1 MTVPT
6 IPGIAP
12 GTVSYLLLQQHFLG
26 AYFTQLQVESQ
37 PLLGC
42 SIVFLN
48 TPVSTLSLTNLNFIV
63 NPYINPTTLQPYP
76 NPSRDQQ
83 QISTLNYLCTANGN
97 VPPSAATFPWNWLD
111 FTQLNNCDGAIA
123 INRNTLANCFRDQLA
138 SYVPKYCI
146 LPSIRASIS
155 PFDTNNISFSWKLT
169 PSQTPT
175 VTTPSSG
182 QIVLS
187 FDYSKFSIEQA
198 GLNGALGD
206 LRLTSTYNLTVEFVG
221 NTIIITQHL
230 VFNIS
235 VRQLRTSGE
244 GNIFDKKIVDTYTIG
259 ISNGGKLVE
268 LSNSPQ
274 SVLTDNSNSPSV
286 INTLNFFSQFNATS
300 NYITNSVSGFTGTR
314 MGGDDIPPVSA
325 IQNFVFPG
333 GKSFVFSKSVG
344 FSAFQDLV
352 SFISYN

>member
-1 MTVPT
+1 MSQN
-6 IPGIAP
+6 IA
-12 GTVSYLLLQQHFLG
+12 Y
-26 AYFTQLQVESQ
+26 
-37 PLLGC
+37 
-42 SIVFLN
+42 
-48 TPVSTLSLTNLNFIV
+48 
-63 NPYINPTTLQPYP
+63 
-76 NPSRDQQ
+76 
-83 QISTLNYLCTANGN
+83 
-97 VPPSAATFPWNWLD
+97 W
-111 FTQLNNCDGAIA
+111 
-123 INRNTLANCFRDQLA
+123 
-138 SYVPKYCI
+138 
-146 LPSIRASIS
+146 ASIS
-155 PFDTNNISFSWKLT
+155 PFDTNNISFSWKL
-169 PSQTPT
+169 

-259 ISNGGKLVE
+259 NSNGGKLVE

-333 GKSFVFSKSVG
+333 GKSFVFSKTRSVG

-352 SFISYN
+352 SFILYN

>member
-1 MTVPT
+1 MSQN
-6 IPGIAP
+6 IA
-12 GTVSYLLLQQHFLG
+12 Y
-26 AYFTQLQVESQ
+26 
-37 PLLGC
+37 
-42 SIVFLN
+42 
-48 TPVSTLSLTNLNFIV
+48 
-63 NPYINPTTLQPYP
+63 
-76 NPSRDQQ
+76 
-83 QISTLNYLCTANGN
+83 
-97 VPPSAATFPWNWLD
+97 W
-111 FTQLNNCDGAIA
+111 
-123 INRNTLANCFRDQLA
+123 
-138 SYVPKYCI
+138 
-146 LPSIRASIS
+146 ASIS
-155 PFDTNNISFSWKLT
+155 PFDTNNISFSWKL
-169 PSQTPT
+169 

-206 LRLTSTYNLTVEFVG
+206 LRLTSTCNLTVEFVG

-286 INTLNFFSQFNATS
+286 INALNFFPNSTPSATIS
-300 NYITNSVSGFTGTR
+300 LTALV
-314 MGGDDIPPVSA
+314 
-325 IQNFVFPG
+325 
-333 GKSFVFSKSVG
+333 
-344 FSAFQDLV
+344 DLLALGWEEMIYHPFRLFKTLFFLGEV
-352 SFISYN
+352 VCF